1 MLRPYAQQDCVVFRQ
16 QLMGFGADAHVDA
29 AAELDPL
36 GLHLTD
42 TARDLFLLH
51 LEVRDPEY

>member
-1 MLRPYAQQDCVVFRQ
+1 MFSQ
-16 QLMGFGADAHVDA
+16 QLLGFGADANVDA

-51 LEVRDPEY
+51 LEVRDPEH